1 MHEIAKLILEHANT
15 LFERDEAIRKALYL
29 GMPLNEIESYL
40 DWLEI
45 VQKQPP
51 KEADADKPPPA

>member
-1 MHEIAKLILEHANT
+1 MHEIAKLILEHADT

-40 DWLEI
+40 DWLET
-45 VQKQPP
+45 VQKSPP
-51 KEADADKPPPA
+51 KKADRPPPA